1 MGVLVLG
8 VGRTMLEKGKSLWCV
23 RDGKICLFFF
33 LRNVFVIIY
42 DYEDTAV
49 LHISMF
55 TLHTN
60 PIWISLNVCNVML
73 AVIKPDPFVQTLQS
87 VSAVSSSVALVMM

>member
-8 VGRTMLEKGKSLWCV
+8 VGRTVLEKGKSLWCV
-23 RDGKICLFFF
+23 RDGKIWLFFF
-33 LRNVFVIIY
+33 LGNVFVIMY

-60 PIWISLNVCNVML
+60 PIWNFKTVCNVIFP
-73 AVIKPDPFVQTLQS
+73 VIKPDPFV
-87 VSAVSSSVALVMM
+87 